1 MLTGEITLG
10 QLGFYTQNKFRSQI
24 PMTREL
30 VALEYNTGESK
41 QFGDS

>member
-24 PMTREL
+24 PMTRAL

-41 QFGDS
+41 LFGDS

>member
-1 MLTGEITLG
+1 MLPGKFTLG
-10 QLGFYTQNKFRSQI
+10 QLVFYTPNKFRSQI